1 MSFIEK
7 RNIATCIVLSV
18 VTCGIYQIYWVFKV
32 VSEAVKVKD
41 ETDNGL
47 LEILLSIFL
56 APVGLFL
63 AEKKLYEGAAEKGL
77 ALADNSIIYL
87 IISIFCMPII
97 ALALMQNDLN
107 KLADCVPVSPNGGTG
122 YFDATNQF
130 NSNNYNNNGG
140 FNPNGGN
147 DSYNGFDPNNNNR
160 QF

>member
-1 MSFIEK
+1 MSFIQK
-7 RNIATCIVLSV
+7 RSIATCVVLSI

-77 ALADNSIIYL
+77 AIADNSIIYL
-87 IISIFCMPII
+87 IISLFCMPII
-97 ALALMQNDLN
+97 AVALMQNDLN
-107 KLADCVPVSPNGGTG
+107 KLADCVPVSPNSGSG

-130 NSNNYNNNGG
+130 NPNGYNNN
-140 FNPNGGN
+140 
-147 DSYNGFDPNNNNR
+147 NGFDPNNNNQ

>member
-1 MSFIEK
+1 MSFIQK
-7 RNIATCIVLSV
+7 RSIATCVVLSI

-63 AEKKLYEGAAEKGL
+63 AEKKLYEGATEKGL
-77 ALADNSIIYL
+77 TIADNSIIYL
-87 IISIFCMPII
+87 IISLFCMPII
-97 ALALMQNDLN
+97 AVALMQNDLN
-107 KLADCVPVSPNGGTG
+107 KLADCVPVSPSNGPG

-130 NSNNYNNNGG
+130 NPDGYNNN
-140 FNPNGGN
+140 
-147 DSYNGFDPNNNNR
+147 NGFDPDNNNQ